1 MNKRIRELLI
11 EETLRNNPIELSTS
25 FFLIQI
31 TDEKGTKT
39 VAQIP
44 TEFCEKFA
52 EVVIQECTNRISK
65 WDTAHIDKDG
75 KIHYGKIGDDIVED
89 IKQHFGIEGT

>member
-11 EETLRNNPIELSTS
+11 EETLNNNPVELSTS

-31 TDEKGTKT
+31 TDDKGTKT

-52 EVVIQECTNRISK
+52 EVVIRECTNIIGKRS
-65 WDTAHIDKDG
+65 TAHIDKDG
-75 KIHYGKIGDDIVED
+75 KVHYNYVGKDMVED
-89 IKQHFGIEGT
+89 INHYFGIEQ